1 MKKYNNVKARIF
13 EMRDKEKEIAVV
25 LKATGK
31 ELELKSHEF
40 ETLDTKHNALLLE
53 KSSRDKLMSKRY
65 EKTKQLL
72 EKRDKELR
80 DMKEDKKDL
89 EK

>member
-40 ETLDTKHNALLLE
+40 ETLDTKYNALLLE